1 MNEPDALLQAIER
14 LSSRIERLNTL
25 LEKQNRRLGWQGSL
39 RNGLLIGLGSVV
51 GATVLVSLL
60 ALFLRPFANVEFF
73 RPYVERTIKDLE
85 RDREP

>member
-1 MNEPDALLQAIER
+1 MSDPDPLLPAIER
-14 LSSRIERLNTL
+14 LSGQIERLNTL

-39 RNGLLIGLGSVV
+39 RAGLLIGLGSVV

-73 RPYVERTIKDLE
+73 RPYVEQTIKDLE
-85 RDREP
+85 RDRER

>member
-1 MNEPDALLQAIER
+1 VSDPDPLLPAIER
-14 LSSRIERLNTL
+14 LSSQIERLNTL

-39 RNGLLIGLGSVV
+39 RAGLLIGLGSVV

-73 RPYVERTIKDLE
+73 RPYVEQTLKDLD
-85 RDREP
+85 RDRER